1 MSRQDRAWL
10 VTWRVL
16 FAVAVA
22 GQLVVLY
29 WPRPVSAG
37 GLPYLDKAVHFA
49 VFAAVTSSGLRSR
62 VLPARWLI
70 GVLAV
75 HAVVSEV
82 LQASVLPA
90 RSGDPWDVVADLA
103 GVAAGA
109 LAATVLARAS
119 WRREHVTHA

>member
-1 MSRQDRAWL
+1 MSRQDRGRL

-16 FAVAVA
+16 FTVAVV
-22 GQLVVLY
+22 GHLVVLY

-37 GLPYLDKAVHFA
+37 GLPYLDKAVHLA
-49 VFAAVTSSGLRSR
+49 VFAAVATTGLRAR
-62 VLPARWLI
+62 VLPALWLV
-70 GVLAV
+70 GLLAV

-82 LQASVLPA
+82 LQASALPA

-103 GVAAGA
+103 GVALGA
-109 LAATVLARAS
+109 VAATVLARAS